1 MTNCHYVSVQLER
14 IREAVVSA
22 GQSSVGSTGLEEEL
36 QIMESS
42 VSKIRDEVRRRA
54 RVPLARASPRPEPAA
69 VGTISCWA
77 LG

>member
-42 VSKIRDEVRRRA
+42 VSKIRDEMWRRA

-69 VGTISCWA
+69 DSRLTA
-77 LG
+77 RQ